1 MEQQLNFGRLYW
13 RLVEHYTLPTEA
25 ANQILLRILEI
36 LQEDCGSRDVS
47 QEGKEQEKL
56 GNL

>member
-1 MEQQLNFGRLYW
+1 MEQQLDFGRLYW
-13 RLVEHYTLPTEA
+13 CLVEHYTLPPEA

-36 LQEDCGSRDVS
+36 LQEDRGSRDVS
-47 QEGKEQEKL
+47 QKGKEQGEL